1 MDTIETTWPVS
12 GMTCGHC
19 AGAVT
24 EELEHIAGV
33 ESATVDLASGTATVT
48 SGRAI
53 AEAEVQAAVE
63 EAGYVLGRSGLLP
76 LL

>member
-19 AGAVT
+19 TGAVT
-24 EELEHIAGV
+24 EELERIAGV
-33 ESATVDLASGTATVT
+33 ERVVVDLAAGTATV
-48 SGRAI
+48 SSARPIG
-53 AEAEVQAAVE
+53 EPEVRAAVE
-63 EAGYVLGRSGLLP
+63 EAGYALGRPGLLP

>member
-24 EELEHIAGV
+24 EELERIAHV
-33 ESATVDLASGTATVT
+33 QRATVDLASGTATISSARPV
-48 SGRAI
+48 S
-53 AEAEVQAAVE
+53 EADVRAAVE
-63 EAGYVLGRSGLLP
+63 EAGYMLGRPGLLP
-76 LL
+76 VL